1 MFVFHLVLLYTVF
14 MTFKSF
20 DIELLHICR
29 RVSVPL
35 ARFGLFV
42 VFFWF
47 GFLKLFGLSPANPL
61 VEALLNSV
69 MPFMSFGTFIIFF
82 GMFECIIG
90 ILFLIKGL
98 ERVAILMLFV
108 HMITTLM
115 PLFLLP
121 QIAWSGF
128 MIPTLEGQYMIK
140 NILIIAAGIGIAA
153 HLHPLKKGHH
163 IC

>member
-1 MFVFHLVLLYTVF
+1 